1 MRYPEAL
8 VSDPMEVRLVYA
20 ACFPFHVAAE
30 LMYESVIFVPF
41 QVPVVTVPTV
51 VIAVD
56 PVHVDNAV
64 DTSANTIVLNDGVPA
79 DPFGA
84 AKNVLAVCDASV
96 AVSVPEVVTGDPLTV
111 KILGNES
118 PTLVTVPEPPP
129 EVAHDNVPDPLL
141 YRYPVEFAK
150 APNVDKMVYAVCLAF
165 HVAALFM

>member
-8 VSDPMEVRLVYA
+8 VSEPIEVRLVYA
-20 ACFPFHVAAE
+20 ACLPFQVVAEFIYA
-30 LMYESVIFVPF
+30 SAIFVPF

-96 AVSVPEVVTGDPLTV
+96 AVSVPLVVTGELVTL
-111 KILGNES
+111 KIDGSES
-118 PTLVTVPEPPP
+118 PTLVTVPFD
-129 EVAHDNVPDPLL
+129 AAD
-141 YRYPVEFAK
+141 
-150 APNVDKMVYAVCLAF
+150 VYATSKAE
-165 HVAALFM
+165 